1 MHTSNFVGM
10 LTNGIFNVS
19 WLPDKIKYVGM
30 LTNGIFKVSRLP
42 DNLSYSAIARA
53 LNLEPLDIP
62 I

>member
-1 MHTSNFVGM
+1 M